1 MPKLYELTDDYIKF
15 VNYANAILENE
26 DLTEEDLEMLV
37 DTLDSISSAIE
48 DKVENIVKFM
58 KNLEGDIEAYKREE
72 ERLKKRRTVQENTYK
87 RLKEYLQNMLEVS
100 GMHKVDAGL
109 FKVRIQKSNPS
120 VEIVDEAKIPDEY
133 KIPQEPKIDK
143 KKLLNDLKNGSVV
156 EGAKIAEASYHL
168 RIQ

>member
-100 GMHKVDAGL
+100 GIHKVDAGL

>member
-109 FKVRIQKSNPS
+109 FKVRIQKNNPS

-156 EGAKIAEASYHL
+156 EGAKIAEVSYHL

>member
-109 FKVRIQKSNPS
+109 FKVRIQKNNPS

>member
-1 MPKLYELTDDYIKF
+1 MTKLYELTDDYIKF

-109 FKVRIQKSNPS
+109 FKVRIQKNNPS

-156 EGAKIAEASYHL
+156 EGAKIAEVSYHL